1 MNLTRRDE
9 FIKASPAIQVQSKMT
24 LLQRRAWNV
33 LLANAYDDL
42 PNTDIYRVSVAELAA
57 KLGFN
62 SKNEN
67 YLKEILEA
75 LVDCKVKWNVLDKD
89 KEEEWGIAV
98 LLASADIKNGV
109 CTYGFAP
116 HLRLKLHNP
125 RIYAKLNLR
134 LQNRFKSQYALVLWE
149 VCFDYF
155 DADRDQ
161 GETPF
166 ISIETFKEMLGLG
179 KDDYPV
185 YSEFNRS
192 VVKPAINEINKET
205 DYLVEVEQKRI
216 GRRIA
221 ELKFRITKATS
232 VEQVPIQ
239 ESLFPDIE
247 NLSPVAVE
255 LVQAEIDRNM
265 ALQIADQAWDFV
277 NPEKL
282 SPPGTYSDFA
292 VYVAEKIE
300 ISQQAAEVKNRGG
313 FIIEAIRENYQ
324 DTQVQ
329 KERQVRAEK
338 VREKEL
344 EDLTAEFR
352 VKRDNILRQAVH
364 AQPKLVEDAAAK
376 IQSYFVS
383 ERLLEHDSAIEAYQK
398 GGMVKAEIDG
408 ILAAEFCQAL
418 LAPVV
423 EAYQDERDRIGY
435 WESASE
441 AGFTGFM
448 GFTGCGTCDEALLR
462 IRSNQRSEERGDPK
476 WSPYYEQENREC
488 GLSRAIDRESQ
499 FAPTEDREEMSRSG
513 DRSYRTPNYFW
524 INIFPVAV
532 NSPAVKV

>member
-1 MNLTRRDE
+1 MRLAEINE
-9 FIKASPAIQVQSKMT
+9 VIKASPAIQIQSKIS

-33 LLANAYDDL
+33 LLANAYNDL
-42 PNTDIYRVSVAELAA
+42 PDKDIYSVSMIELAA

-62 SKNEN
+62 SGNRN
-67 YLKEILEA
+67 YLKEVLRS
-75 LVDCKVKWNVLDKD
+75 LVDCTVEWNVLGKD
-89 KEEEWGIAV
+89 KEEEWGVAS
-98 LLASADIKNGV
+98 LLASARIKDGI

-134 LQNRFKSQYALVLWE
+134 LQNRFKNQYALVLWE

-155 DADRDQ
+155 DTDRDQ

-166 ISIETFKEMLGLG
+166 IPLATFKEMIGLEA
-179 KDDYPV
+179 DEYPV
-185 YSEFNRS
+185 FGFLNRD
-192 VVKPAINEINKET
+192 VIKPAIKEINKET
-205 DYLVEVEQKRI
+205 DYLVEVERKRI

-232 VEQVPIQ
+232 VEQIPIQ

-282 SPPGTYSDFA
+282 SPPGTYPDFA

-300 ISQQAAEVKNRGG
+300 ISMHAADVKNRGG

-376 IQSYFVS
+376 IQSYFVR
-383 ERLLEHDSAIEAYQK
+383 ERLLEHESAIEAYQK

-423 EAYQDERDRIGY
+423 EAYENEKARIL
-435 WESASE
+435 E
-441 AGFTGFM
+441 
-448 GFTGCGTCDEALLR
+448 
-462 IRSNQRSEERGDPK
+462 
-476 WSPYYEQENREC
+476 
-488 GLSRAIDRESQ
+488 
-499 FAPTEDREEMSRSG
+499 
-513 DRSYRTPNYFW
+513 
-524 INIFPVAV
+524 
-532 NSPAVKV
+532 